1 MKKLIPTLVILAAF
15 SLTLAACGKKA
26 DKKDG
31 KKKAVKITLAAVSD
45 AKMGYEISIPQG
57 SKTLQKGEYGHTY
70 SYPLPDGMFEYNVHL
85 TPQAAKSRA
94 HLKRLATMM
103 GQKQIEETR
112 PVQGGFLLVKKPQG
126 ALLEIWV
133 SVKGPTKGV
142 TAKCSGPNQDKE
154 LLKKI
159 CASLKVTK

>member
-1 MKKLIPTLVILAAF
+1 MKKLIPTFVILTAF
-15 SLTLAACGKKA
+15 ALSGVACGKKA

-31 KKKAVKITLAAVSD
+31 KKGVKITLATVSD
-45 AKMGYEISIPQG
+45 AKMGYEISIPKG

-85 TPQAAKSRA
+85 TPLAAKNRA

-112 PVQGGFLLVKKPQG
+112 PVKGGFLLVKKPQG

-133 SVKGPTKGV
+133 SVKGKTKGV
-142 TAKCSGPNQDKE
+142 TAKCSGPNKEKE

-159 CASLKVTK
+159 CTSLKVTK